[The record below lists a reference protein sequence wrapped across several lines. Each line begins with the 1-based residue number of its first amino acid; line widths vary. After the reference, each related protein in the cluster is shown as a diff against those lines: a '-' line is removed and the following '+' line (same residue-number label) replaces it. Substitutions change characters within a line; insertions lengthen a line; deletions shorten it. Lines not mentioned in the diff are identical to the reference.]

1 MGLKTKRD
9 VEQGGGRG
17 GNDVS
22 SEDGWG
28 DWSNSSYSDDDIYS
42 DTTCQSKWKNPLKY
56 LVSRQAGASCS
67 DLMYKVTQMPE
78 AQSSSPS
85 LPQLSQE
92 LPMPT
97 ALIERLPRRYLANAL
112 MLAYTDFN
120 QLFLLENDTS

>member
-1 MGLKTKRD
+1 
-9 VEQGGGRG
+9 
-17 GNDVS
+17 
-22 SEDGWG
+22 
-28 DWSNSSYSDDDIYS
+28 
-42 DTTCQSKWKNPLKY
+42 
-56 LVSRQAGASCS
+56 
-67 DLMYKVTQMPE
+67 MPE

-120 QLFLLENDTS
+120 QLFLLENDTSQVGLWQNRVAKDVCLEIWLGLAATISLG